1 MKKVGIMGGTFNPV
15 HYGHLFLA
23 ENSFNQLG
31 LNTVLFMPSKNPPHK
46 IIPGGI
52 SQDKRVEMISRAINN
67 NPHFELSLMEL
78 DREGITYTA
87 DTLTLLTE
95 ENKDTEYYFIIG
107 ADSLL
112 KLHTWKNPEII
123 CNLCTII
130 AADRDD
136 MGKEQLNKQIEL
148 LKNSYNAQ
156 IKLIDMPAIGISSSD
171 IRDRIA
177 NGKSIRYYVPDAVKE
192 YITNEKLYERL

>member
-1 MKKVGIMGGTFNPV
+1 MKKVGIMGGTFNPI

-23 ENSFNQLG
+23 ENSFDQLG

-46 IIPGGI
+46 FIPGGI
-52 SQDKRVEMISRAINN
+52 TQEQRVEMISRAIKN

-87 DTLTLLTE
+87 DTLTLLTD
-95 ENKDTEYYFIIG
+95 ENKDTEYYFIVG
-107 ADSLL
+107 ADSLM
-112 KLHTWKNPEII
+112 KLQTWKSPQII
-123 CNLCTII
+123 CDLCTII

-148 LKNSYNAQ
+148 LKSSYNAR
-156 IKLIDMPAIGISSSD
+156 IKLIDMPAVGISSSD
-171 IRDRIA
+171 IRYRIA
-177 NGKSIRYYVPDAVKE
+177 ARKSIRYYVPDAVNE
-192 YITNEKLYERL
+192 YITNEKLYIN